1 MITIDGRGLT
11 PTEAVRDLWMRMQP
25 LTQKG
30 YNPISEVE
38 IIDTKTKKVVEHF
51 LVTDPEFELHTR
63 EDARKAT
70 GEMHR
75 AERAQA
81 ANTPRISLRGAAV
94 ARVIRAPRDPLA
106 LPSH

>member
-38 IIDTKTKKVVEHF
+38 IIDTKTKEVVEHF

-63 EDARKAT
+63 QDARKAA
-70 GEMHR
+70 GEMTEPNEHKPP
-75 AERAQA
+75 
-81 ANTPRISLRGAAV
+81 TPHEYPYV
-94 ARVIRAPRDPLA
+94 ARLS
-106 LPSH
+106 LE